1 MQRRF
6 AWLVA
11 ALSGALAAVVALPFV
26 SAWQHRATEA
36 SFIAGDAHAGPLA
49 AAAAPTQETQRQ
61 LGAMP
66 SLSPLVK
73 QVRGTVVNISSRF
86 KPRPVARSSRRG
98 LPPGHPQ
105 PFGNDGQDDGN
116 GGGGGG
122 GGGEDPMERFYRY
135 FGGGPQRPDNQERR
149 GLGSGFIIGDG
160 LVLTNNHVVEI
171 EDENKPGRYRA
182 MDEITVIT
190 DPSAP
195 GGARELPAKVI
206 GNDPKSDVALL
217 RIEGEH
223 VKDLKYAVLGD
234 SDAVEVGDYVVAI
247 GEPFGLQATVTA
259 GIISAKER
267 SQFGGAY
274 SDYLQT
280 DASINPGNS
289 GGPLFNMRGEVVGI
303 NAAIISG
310 ANTIGF
316 AIPIA
321 VVKQILPQLKEK
333 GRVSRGFLGVQPQAI
348 TQDMVQQLGL
358 KNTQGALVTDVVP
371 KSPAEKSG
379 LKPGDVVVAINGR
392 PVADDNQLTRDVG
405 AVPPGGTVKLDVLRD
420 GKQRGIDVQ
429 LTPRPDETEEG
440 GKSASDRGEQAS
452 GDPLGLTV
460 EDITPELARRA
471 RLDGPVKGAIVTDV
485 GSDSPAAN
493 SQVEPGDIIVEISRQ
508 PIASAAD
515 YRKAVHGVKKGD
527 TVLVRVKRGPGAR
540 YLPVKVK

>member
-6 AWLVA
+6 AFLA
-11 ALSGALAAVVALPFV
+11 AVLSGALAAVVAIPIV
-26 SAWQHRATEA
+26 SGRHRTALATA
-36 SFIAGDAHAGPLA
+36 DAQA
-49 AAAAPTQETQRQ
+49 AAASPTQEVARQ
-61 LGAMP
+61 QGAMP

-86 KPRPVARSSRRG
+86 KPRPVARNRRG

-105 PFGNDGQDDGN
+105 TQQPFGGNEDGQDDGSGN
-116 GGGGGG
+116 GNS
-122 GGGEDPMERFYRY
+122 EDPMERFHRF
-135 FGGGPQRPDNQERR
+135 FGGGPQQPDTQERH

-171 EDENKPGRYRA
+171 EDESHPGRYRA

-206 GNDPKSDVALL
+206 GNDPKTDVALL

-223 VKDLKYAVLGD
+223 VKDLKFAVLGD
-234 SDAVEVGDYVVAI
+234 SDALEVGDYVVAI

-267 SQFGGAY
+267 SQFGGPY

-333 GRVSRGFLGVQPQAI
+333 GLVSRGFLGVQPQAI

-358 KNTQGALVTDVVP
+358 KNTQGALVTDVVA
-371 KSPAEKSG
+371 KSPAETSG
-379 LKPGDVVVAINGR
+379 LKPGDVVVAINGKQ
-392 PVADDNQLTRDVG
+392 VTDDNQLTRDVG

-420 GKQRGIDVQ
+420 GKQRSIDVK
-429 LTPRPDETEEG
+429 LASRPEERDEG
-440 GKSASDRGEQAS
+440 GKSLGERNGEQAS

-471 RLDGPVKGAIVTDV
+471 RLDGPIKGAIVTDV
-485 GSDSPAAN
+485 APDSPSST
-493 SQVEPGDIIVEISRQ
+493 SQIEPGDIIVETNRQ
-508 PIASAAD
+508 PIASSAD
-515 YRKAVHGVKKGD
+515 YRKAVKGAKKGD
-527 TVLVRVKRGPGAR
+527 TVLVRVKRGAGAR
-540 YLPVKVK
+540 YLPVKIK

>member
-6 AWLVA
+6 AVLVA
-11 ALSGALAAVVALPFV
+11 ALSGALAAVVAVPFV
-26 SAWQHRATEA
+26 AGSHRHQT
-36 SFIAGDAHAGPLA
+36 FVAGDAQAAA
-49 AAAAPTQETQRQ
+49 AAAAPTQEIQRQ
-61 LGAMP
+61 QGAMP

-86 KPRPVARSSRRG
+86 KPRPVTRARRG
-98 LPPGHPQ
+98 MPQAQPQQ
-105 PFGNDGQDDGN
+105 PFGGGDEGQGQDDGS
-116 GGGGGG
+116 
-122 GGGEDPMERFYRY
+122 GEDPMERFRRY
-135 FGGGPQRPDNQERR
+135 FGGGGPQRPDTQERH
-149 GLGSGFIIGDG
+149 GLGSGFLIGDG

-171 EDENKPGRYRA
+171 EDENRPGRYRA

-190 DPSAP
+190 DPNAP
-195 GGARELPAKVI
+195 GGARELAAKVV
-206 GNDPKSDVALL
+206 GNDPKTDVALL
-217 RIEGEH
+217 RIEGDH
-223 VKDLKYAVLGD
+223 VKDLKYASLGD
-234 SDAVEVGDYVVAI
+234 SDTLEVGDYVVAI

-267 SQFGGAY
+267 SQFGGPY

-316 AIPIA
+316 AIPID

-358 KNTQGALVTDVVP
+358 KGTQGALVTDVVP
-371 KSPAEKSG
+371 KSPAEASG
-379 LKPGDVVVAINGR
+379 LKPGDVVVAINGKQ
-392 PVADDNQLTRDVG
+392 VTDDNQLTRDVG

-420 GKQRGIDVQ
+420 GKQRSIDVK
-429 LTPRPDETEEG
+429 LAPRPEEADEG
-440 GKSASDRGEQAS
+440 GKSAGDRGGEQAS

-485 GSDSPAAN
+485 APDSPAAT
-493 SQVEPGDIIVEISRQ
+493 SQIEPGDIIVEANRQ
-508 PIASAAD
+508 PIASSAD
-515 YRKAVHGVKKGD
+515 YRKAVKGVKKGD

>member
-1 MQRRF
+1 MQGRF
-6 AWLVA
+6 ALLVA
-11 ALSGALAAVVALPFV
+11 ALSGALAAVVAVPLLSSSHHV
-26 SAWQHRATEA
+26 
-36 SFIAGDAHAGPLA
+36 AGDAQA
-49 AAAAPTQETQRQ
+49 AAAAPTQEIPRQ
-61 LGAMP
+61 QGAMP

-86 KPRPVARSSRRG
+86 KPRPVTRTRRG
-98 LPPGHPQ
+98 MPQAQQ
-105 PFGNDGQDDGN
+105 PFGNEDGQGQDDGS
-116 GGGGGG
+116 
-122 GGGEDPMERFYRY
+122 GEDPMERFRRY
-135 FGGGPQRPDNQERR
+135 FGGGPQRPDTQERH
-149 GLGSGFIIGDG
+149 GLGSGFLIGDG

-171 EDENKPGRYRA
+171 EDENRPGRYRA

-195 GGARELPAKVI
+195 GGARELAAKVV
-206 GNDPKSDVALL
+206 GNDPKTDVALL

-223 VKDLKYAVLGD
+223 VRDLRYAALGD
-234 SDAVEVGDYVVAI
+234 SDALEVGDYVVAI

-267 SQFGGAY
+267 SQFGGPY

-316 AIPIA
+316 AIPID
-321 VVKQILPQLKEK
+321 VVKQILPQLKDK

-358 KNTQGALVTDVVP
+358 KGTQGALVTDVVP
-371 KSPAEKSG
+371 KSPAETSG
-379 LKPGDVVVAINGR
+379 LKPGDVVVAINGKQ
-392 PVADDNQLTRDVG
+392 VTDDNQLTRDGG
-405 AVPPGGTVKLDVLRD
+405 AVPPGGIVKLDLLRD
-420 GKQRGIDVQ
+420 GKPRSVDVK
-429 LTPRPDETEEG
+429 LAPRPEEAEEN
-440 GKSASDRGEQAS
+440 GKSASDRNGEQVA

-471 RLDGPVKGAIVTDV
+471 RLDGPVKGAMVTDV
-485 GSDSPAAN
+485 APDSPAST
-493 SQVEPGDIIVEISRQ
+493 SQIEPGDIIVEANRQ
-508 PIASAAD
+508 PIASAGD
-515 YRKAVHGVKKGD
+515 YRKAVKGVKKGD

>member
-1 MQRRF
+1 MHRRF
-6 AWLVA
+6 ALLVA
-11 ALSGALAAVVALPFV
+11 ALSVALAALVAFPIA
-26 SAWQHRATEA
+26 SRHGSGQA
-36 SFIAGDAHAGPLA
+36 SFMAADAQA
-49 AAAAPTQETQRQ
+49 AAAAPTQEVQRQ
-61 LGAMP
+61 QGPMP

-86 KPRPVARSSRRG
+86 KPRPVARRRG
-98 LPPGHPQ
+98 MPQARPQQ
-105 PFGNDGQDDGN
+105 PFGNNEDGQDDGS
-116 GGGGGG
+116 
-122 GGGEDPMERFYRY
+122 GEDPMERFHRF
-135 FGGGPQRPDNQERR
+135 FGNGPQRPDNQERR

-171 EDENKPGRYRA
+171 EDENHPGRYRA

-217 RIEGEH
+217 RIEGDH

-321 VVKQILPQLKEK
+321 VVKQILPQLREK
-333 GRVSRGFLGVQPQAI
+333 GHVSRGFLGVQPQAI

-358 KNTQGALVTDVVP
+358 KGTQGALVTDVVA
-371 KSPAEKSG
+371 KSPAETSG
-379 LKPGDVVVAINGR
+379 LKPGDVVVAINGKQ
-392 PVADDNQLTRDVG
+392 VSDDNQLTRDVG
-405 AVPPGGTVKLDVLRD
+405 AVPPGGMVKLDVLRD
-420 GKQRGIDVQ
+420 GKQRSIDVK
-429 LTPRPDETEEG
+429 LGARPEDGEEP
-440 GKSASDRGEQAS
+440 GKSTGDRGGEPSS
-452 GDPLGLTV
+452 GDPLGLSV

-485 GSDSPAAN
+485 TQDSPAAN
-493 SQVEPGDIIVEISRQ
+493 SEIQPGDIIVEVSRQ
-508 PIASAAD
+508 PVASAAD